1 MKIFQSLIVWPR
13 FILSLCVLLV
23 LAVGVL
29 RLSGGAPAV
38 KAQELAPAVIGIVEV
53 QAIMR
58 EATAA
63 KSLQEQIEARR
74 AQYQIEISA
83 EEERLRG
90 VEQELARQRS
100 ILSPEAYAKRRRDFE
115 GDVAAVQRIVVD
127 RRRELDQAYAGGVR
141 ILQIEVT
148 KIIEEIATKKGITLV
163 LPQAQTL
170 YVDKELRISREVL
183 KLLDER
189 LPDVKLEFGLN

>member
-74 AQYQIEISA
+74 TQYQIEISA

>member
-1 MKIFQSLIVWPR
+1 MKIIQSIIVWPR

-63 KSLQEQIEARR
+63 KSLQGQIEARR
-74 AQYQIEISA
+74 TQYQIEISA

-90 VEQELARQRS
+90 MEQELARQRS

-115 GDVAAVQRIVVD
+115 GDVAAVQRTVVD

-141 ILQIEVT
+141 VLQIEVT

-183 KLLDER
+183 KRLDER

>member
-1 MKIFQSLIVWPR
+1 LKIFQSLIVWPR

>member
-23 LAVGVL
+23 LALGVL

>member
-1 MKIFQSLIVWPR
+1 LKIFQSLIVWPR

-74 AQYQIEISA
+74 TQYQIEISA